1 MSHILEAELH
11 AYLDQALPRLRCV
24 EIESHLAECTPCR
37 AARDEIAALRDRTTA
52 MLARLAPRRTIPPP
66 LADLRHRA
74 AHRAF
79 ERTRLRQRTA
89 WAASI
94 VVALGVGWGASYLV
108 HPASGRALAAR
119 APAARTNP
127 AAAPARLPGTADA
140 NAAPAPTGALVAEA
154 SPGNAPAA
162 KAPPIL
168 AAAPRGKPP
177 AAPAAERPKARAAP
191 QTAPAPAPAHLASA
205 GGIPKD
211 GQVELGG
218 VWRNLS
224 LDGAKPENGAAPAR
238 TNGLPVAEV
247 RTQSGDSG
255 RRPLMVVAQQLASGE
270 VIRTIEGPVSDVS
283 ALLGTR
289 PGESA
294 DSAPT
299 TTPVPTGRTGLGSAL
314 AFRHGDRMFPVTGSL
329 PSDSLRAMLRRLNLM
344 LRVR

>member
-74 AHRAF
+74 AHRAS
-79 ERTRLRQRTA
+79 ERARLRQRAA

-108 HPASGRALAAR
+108 HPASGRALATR
-119 APAARTNP
+119 IPAAPTNP
-127 AAAPARLPGTADA
+127 AAAPARLPRTTDPI
-140 NAAPAPTGALVAEA
+140 AAPAPIEALGAEA
-154 SPGNAPAA
+154 SPSEAPAA
-162 KAPPIL
+162 AAPAIL
-168 AAAPRGKPP
+168 AAAPRVKPP
-177 AAPAAERPKARAAP
+177 ATPAVGRPKARAAP
-191 QTAPAPAPAHLASA
+191 PTASTPAPAHLANL
-205 GGIPKD
+205 GGTPKD
-211 GQVELGG
+211 GQLEFGG
-218 VWRNLS
+218 VWRNPS
-224 LDGAKPENGAAPAR
+224 LDGAKAENGAAPAR
-238 TNGLPVAEV
+238 INGLPVEV
-247 RTQSGDSG
+247 HTQAGDSG

-294 DSAPT
+294 DSAAT

-314 AFRHGDRMFPVTGSL
+314 ALRHGDRMFPVTGSL